1 MADNELYRKLAERHG
16 HYCPMSTLG
25 VRLGEA
31 ALRQLVPLSPVDLAL
46 CYLAQT
52 CAADGIRILFES
64 SGFNND
70 LRIEPSGQHRLC
82 CRSAAGKELSLQLS
96 AEAMLLAAGYR
107 ELDEAGKLQR
117 LELLRTASA
126 ERLITLHEGSFD

>member
-1 MADNELYRKLAERHG
+1 
-16 HYCPMSTLG
+16 MSTLG

-31 ALRQLVPLSPVDLAL
+31 ALRQLVPLSPVDLDL

-64 SGFNND
+64 SGFNNA
-70 LRIEPSGQHRLC
+70 LRVEPSGQHRLR
-82 CRSAAGKELSLQLS
+82 CRSVAGEELSLQLS

-107 ELDEAGKLQR
+107 ELDEAGKLHR
-117 LELLRTASA
+117 LELLRTAA
-126 ERLITLHEGSFD
+126 VERLITLYEGAID